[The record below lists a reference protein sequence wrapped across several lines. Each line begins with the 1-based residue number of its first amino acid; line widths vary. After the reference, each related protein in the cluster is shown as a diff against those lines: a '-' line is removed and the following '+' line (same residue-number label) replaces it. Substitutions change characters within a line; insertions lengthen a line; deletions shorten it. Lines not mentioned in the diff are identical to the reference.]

1 MVARSPVDIQ
11 VPALTDMR
19 LPLYRT
25 VMSNTSVA
33 LRVWHTLNEDERRQI
48 LRRSEEDIDRLMDET
63 ETLLEDVRSRGDTA
77 LLELART
84 HDGADIPPGGIRVR
98 EQEFDNAEQ
107 ALSAE
112 VRAALTVAIE
122 NARHFHE
129 GQRTHGFHMT
139 TIRPGVLAGERVRP
153 IDSVG
158 IYVPRG
164 RGSFPSML
172 YMAAVPAR
180 IASVPRIAICTPAL
194 PDGSVDPA
202 CLFAARLCGVHE
214 VYRTGGPGAIAAL
227 AYGTETIAPVC
238 KILGPG
244 SARVTAAKRLL
255 ATRVDVGI
263 PAGPTESMII
273 ADKHADPV
281 HVAADLMNEAEH
293 GADSQALLLT
303 PSAALAEAV
312 MEIVPELMRRLPP
325 ERAEFVQNVL
335 GGIGGIIMTRDLDEA
350 CEVANLYAPEHLM
363 IQTEEP
369 WVTAD
374 AIDNAGEILLGPN
387 IPFSMAN
394 YATGVN
400 AILPTGGWAHTWSSI
415 SVSDFTK
422 RTSIVDVSRTGFAT
436 LAPHTACLADYEG
449 FPAHATAVRIRMSDQ
464 PDSFWSELDT
474 STP

>member
-1 MVARSPVDIQ
+1 
-11 VPALTDMR
+11 
-19 LPLYRT
+19 
-25 VMSNTSVA
+25 MSKKSVA
-33 LRVWHTLNEDERRQI
+33 VRVWDSLNEAERRRI
-48 LRRSEEDIDRLMDET
+48 LRRSEEDIDRLMEET
-63 ETLLEDVRSRGDTA
+63 GTLLEDVRRRGDAA
-77 LLELART
+77 LLELAHT
-84 HDGADIPPGGIRVR
+84 HDNAVIPVGGIRVT
-98 EQEFDNAEQ
+98 EQEFERAEQ
-107 ALSAE
+107 TLPAE
-112 VRAALTVAIE
+112 VRDALSIAIE
-122 NARHFHE
+122 NARNFHE
-129 GQRTHGFHMT
+129 GQLTHGFRMT
-139 TIRPGVLAGERVRP
+139 AIRPGVLAGERVHP

-202 CLFAARLCGVHE
+202 CLVAARLCGIHE

-227 AYGTETIAPVC
+227 AYGTETIAPVR

-255 ATRVDVGI
+255 ATVVDVGI

-281 HVAADLMNEAEH
+281 YIAADLMNEAEH

-303 PSAALAEAV
+303 PSASLAEAV

-325 ERAEFVQNVL
+325 DRAEFVQRVL
-335 GGIGGIIMTRDLDEA
+335 NGIGGIIITRDLDEA

-369 WVTAD
+369 WVTAE
-374 AIDNAGEILLGPN
+374 AIANAGEILLGPN

-400 AILPTGGWAHTWSSI
+400 AILPTGGWARTWGSI
-415 SVSDFTK
+415 SVHDFTK
-422 RTSIVDVSRTGFAT
+422 RTSIVDVSKSGFAA

-449 FPAHATAVRIRMSDQ
+449 FPAHATAVRIRMSGA
-464 PDSFWSELDT
+464 PESFWNELDA
-474 STP
+474 SVDPSGS